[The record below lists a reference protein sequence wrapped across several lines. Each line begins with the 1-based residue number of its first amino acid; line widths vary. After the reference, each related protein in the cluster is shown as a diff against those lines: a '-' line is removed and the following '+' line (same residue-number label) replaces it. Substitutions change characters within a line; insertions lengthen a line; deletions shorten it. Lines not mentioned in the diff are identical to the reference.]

1 VTRIS
6 PSRCV
11 LALALACTLGA
22 LPACGGDE
30 PDADTGAL
38 GSTADPTPTTT
49 SATPTKQPT
58 KQPTKTRTPKPS
70 PTETVDEGGSGDGEG
85 DDSPATAGGGVCSD
99 ISAGQVG
106 DVLGVLVS
114 GSGIS
119 GGGCQ
124 FKQAGKSGTTVTILD
139 KSAAR
144 AGGLAGA
151 KQEATSAVEGEP
163 ENLSGIGAG
172 AFVVTGTIF
181 GGTDIQA
188 AGAVKVGDRI
198 ISAFLVQRS
207 GVPAAKV
214 RTLEIN
220 LLELI
225 ARAKG

>member
-11 LALALACTLGA
+11 LALALACALGA
-22 LPACGGDE
+22 LPACGADDE
-30 PDADTGAL
+30 PGTGAL
-38 GSTADPTPTTT
+38 GSTVDPTPTT
-49 SATPTKQPT
+49 SAATPTKKPR
-58 KQPTKTRTPKPS
+58 KTRTPKPT
-70 PTETVDEGGSGDGEG
+70 PTATVDEGGSGDSEG
-85 DDSPATAGGGVCSD
+85 DDSPATAGGGVCSN
-99 ISAGQVG
+99 ISADQVG
-106 DVLGVLVS
+106 DVLGVPVS

-124 FKQAGKSGTTVTILD
+124 FEQAGRRGTTVTILD
-139 KSAAR
+139 KSAAQ

-181 GGTDIQA
+181 GGTDVQG

-207 GVPAAKV
+207 GFPAAKV

-225 ARAKG
+225 VHAKG